1 LGVTTQA
8 NPNPL
13 IDRPREGGFYVDG
26 VTPKSPAERAGLR
39 RGDAILAVNGQPVRE
54 YDDLFFYLAA
64 AMAGRRTEL
73 LIQRTG
79 ERRPRNIDV
88 VLAKYPVDTD
98 RDASRATNLPR
109 SIYGLRVDYTSVV
122 SKVGEPLPEG
132 VIVRSVQPNSPAKAA
147 NLVEFVDVITEVN
160 DKPINSPAEFYGE
173 VDKAAKSGDKLKLG
187 LRNPPRTVTLP

>member
-1 LGVTTQA
+1 M
-8 NPNPL
+8 
-13 IDRPREGGFYVDG
+13 
-26 VTPKSPAERAGLR
+26 R

-64 AMAGRRTEL
+64 ALAGRRTEL
-73 LIQRTG
+73 LVQRTG
-79 ERRPRNIDV
+79 ERRPQNIDV

-98 RDASRATNLPR
+98 RDASRATNLSR
-109 SIYGLRVDYTSVV
+109 SVYGMRVDYTSVV
-122 SKVGEPLPEG
+122 AKIGEPLPEG

-160 DKPINSPAEFYGE
+160 DKRVNSPAEFYRE
-173 VDKAAKSGDKLKLG
+173 VDKAAKSGDKLKLA